1 MRFLLL
7 RNTAAVASSFEDGAH
22 SKYTVE
28 QPVVVTMSVE
38 LVVVSALELATR
50 ALEETVNSLDLVLV
64 SLASSVQ
71 VVVNSSVCGPGGL
84 PKRTRTKIFVRVSAS
99 TTGDNKAQRNCINNC
114 NTHDLRLNQ
123 IL

>member
-28 QPVVVTMSVE
+28 QPIVVTMSVE

-64 SLASSVQ
+64 SLASSV
-71 VVVNSSVCGPGGL
+71 VVNSSVCGPARWAA
-84 PKRTRTKIFVRVSAS
+84 KE
-99 TTGDNKAQRNCINNC
+99 N
-114 NTHDLRLNQ
+114 
-123 IL
+123 